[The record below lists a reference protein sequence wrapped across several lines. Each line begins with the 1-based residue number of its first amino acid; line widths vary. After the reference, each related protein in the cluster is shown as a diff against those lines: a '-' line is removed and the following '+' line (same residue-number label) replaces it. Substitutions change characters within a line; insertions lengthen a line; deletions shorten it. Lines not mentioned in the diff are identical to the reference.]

1 MEVFLILAPI
11 FFTIHNIEEALWLT
25 KWSQLHSPL
34 KNKQT
39 QKQFIFSVSII
50 TLIGWGFYILS
61 VFFPSKNT
69 TYLFYAFLAVMIINS
84 IFPHLALSIRTK
96 TYMPGLGTA
105 ILLLIPTYS
114 FMILNAIKNDTIIVP
129 SLLIYLVI
137 VGISLLLLLFILDH
151 LSRIF
156 FNN

>member
-1 MEVFLILAPI
+1 MESFLILSPI

-34 KNKQT
+34 KSKQT
-39 QKQFIFSVSII
+39 QKQFIFSVSVI
-50 TLIGWGFYILS
+50 TLIGWSFYILF
-61 VFFPSKNT
+61 VFFPSQNT
-69 TYLFYAFLAVMIINS
+69 IYLFYAFLAAMIVNA

-129 SLLIYLVI
+129 SLFIYFVI
-137 VGISLLLLLFILDH
+137 FGISLLLLKFILDH

-156 FNN
+156 FKN